1 MLLAGGVLAPDVY
14 LALTTPA
21 VTAILEKTIRRS
33 GVSICSVRYIHF
45 GRRQPGEPHFSGVRP
60 MVCIDARD
68 ETTGESYVIKG
79 PDEYECLVE
88 LAVQVG
94 FDLEDG

>member
-1 MLLAGGVLAPDVY
+1 
-14 LALTTPA
+14 
-21 VTAILEKTIRRS
+21 
-33 GVSICSVRYIHF
+33 
-45 GRRQPGEPHFSGVRP
+45 
-60 MVCIDARD
+60 MVCLDARD

-94 FDLEDG
+94 FDLEG